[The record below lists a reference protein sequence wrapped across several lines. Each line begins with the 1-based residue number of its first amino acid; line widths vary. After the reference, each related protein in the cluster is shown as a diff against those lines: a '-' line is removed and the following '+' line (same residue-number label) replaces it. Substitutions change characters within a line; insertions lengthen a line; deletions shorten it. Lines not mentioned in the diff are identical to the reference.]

1 MAHGLSRSTRYTQ
14 SLPEASQGTM
24 ARSSSAS
31 RACVLFRQMPVKK
44 DASSATSWEV
54 MYLLFTFAENDSVSI
69 IQHLNEFFY
78 CERENRG
85 GFCRNI
91 FFLARS
97 SSAVMGLTLNQPS
110 VIRSRRVKD
119 HAFSHHH
126 LRRGIGFMN
135 RCLHAQ
141 CGWRKRRQAGLRAR
155 AGHQKERGK
164 PGRWPNET
172 KAS

>member
-1 MAHGLSRSTRYTQ
+1 
-14 SLPEASQGTM
+14 
-24 ARSSSAS
+24 
-31 RACVLFRQMPVKK
+31 
-44 DASSATSWEV
+44 
-54 MYLLFTFAENDSVSI
+54 
-69 IQHLNEFFY
+69 
-78 CERENRG
+78 
-85 GFCRNI
+85 
-91 FFLARS
+91 
-97 SSAVMGLTLNQPS
+97 MGLTLNQPS

-141 CGWRKRRQAGLRAR
+141 CGWRKRRQAGLCAR

-172 KAS
+172 KASYALKADSETEYILLCGIPVTLVTRQSEVTLYQKKRFFPPVPTFGTASELVRYDKLVFLYAYPGPMPHFSPVFRRITRLGLQHGPGSFVNFSI

>member
-1 MAHGLSRSTRYTQ
+1 MFTLKGESPFFIVYD
-14 SLPEASQGTM
+14 
-24 ARSSSAS
+24 
-31 RACVLFRQMPVKK
+31 K
-44 DASSATSWEV
+44 D
-54 MYLLFTFAENDSVSI
+54 
-69 IQHLNEFFY
+69 EFFN

-91 FFLARS
+91 FFFAKS
-97 SSAVMGLTLNQPS
+97 NSIVMGLTLNQPS

-126 LRRGIGFMN
+126 LRRDIGFMN